1 MIEKYEEANYF
12 YKGQQ
17 VLVIDKNSYF
27 YQKQG
32 LVLTDHARNDPPYP
46 ENYEVMFSDNN
57 GKTLNPPIM
66 FKSIQL
72 KAWMGNQ

>member
-17 VLVIDKNSYF
+17 VLVIDLYSSF

-32 LVLTDHARNDPPYP
+32 LILTDHARNNPPYP
-46 ENYEVMFSDNN
+46 KNYEVMFSNDN
-57 GKTLNPPIM
+57 GETLDVPVM
-66 FKSIQL
+66 FKSTQL

>member
-1 MIEKYEEANYF
+1 MIEKYEEASYF

-17 VLVIDKNSYF
+17 VLVIDETNPF

-32 LVLTDHARNDPPYP
+32 LVLTDHARNNPPYP
-46 ENYEVMFSDNN
+46 ENYEVMFSNNN
-57 GKTLNPPIM
+57 GETLDNPRE
-66 FKSIQL
+66 FKSTQL